1 MQYLNYS
8 DRIMPGNVL
17 QDLLIAS
24 NFAPIF
30 TIFYKFQLR
39 LWAGWNY
46 GMICYHSLFIPS
58 RTDNCL
64 FIPLSRISF

>member
-39 LWAGWNY
+39 LHGPD
-46 GMICYHSLFIPS
+46 GI
-58 RTDNCL
+58 TV
-64 FIPLSRISF
+64 